1 VVAALGELGHARSGD
16 RVVTE
21 IPEASVVIVT
31 WNGLGHLRRCLP
43 ALHEQTGVRFE
54 TIVVDNGSTD
64 GTAEWTSRK
73 YPQIVVER
81 LDSNQGFAAA
91 NNIGFGLARADL
103 IATLNNDAVPDPD
116 WLHLLVQAAH
126 EHPEAGS
133 FGSRIVLD
141 RDPNIIDSA
150 GVVTDVLGIAWDR
163 HNAEPVGVDAGGEVF
178 GVCAG
183 AALYRKSLLDETGG
197 FDPAFFAYLED
208 VDLAWRA
215 RWLGWTARYIPEA
228 RVVHAHSATGTEES
242 PFKTFHLGRN
252 KVWTIAKNHPGRAL
266 LIYGPLLVAYDV
278 ASLPITVA
286 RQRNLAAV
294 RGRLAGL
301 RSLGPVL
308 RQRKQ
313 VAARRRVAWDEI
325 RPFVA
330 GPSWPWDVWR
340 RQRRLRHAVAAD
352 RSPTRPEA
360 R

>member
-1 VVAALGELGHARSGD
+1 MIER
-16 RVVTE
+16 
-21 IPEASVVIVT
+21 PEASVVIVT
-31 WNGLGHLRRCLP
+31 WNGLHHLKRCLP
-43 ALHEQTGVRFE
+43 ALRDQTGVAFE
-54 TIVVDNGSTD
+54 TIVVDNGSAD
-64 GTAEWTSRK
+64 GTADWIAREH
-73 YPQIVVER
+73 PHVVLEC
-81 LDSNQGFAAA
+81 LDSNRGFAAA

-103 IATLNNDAVPDPD
+103 VATLNNDAVPDPN
-116 WLHLLVQAAH
+116 WLYALVQAA
-126 EHPEAGS
+126 EDSPEAGS

-163 HNAEPVGVDAGGEVF
+163 HNAEPVGIDAASEIF
-178 GVCAG
+178 GACAG
-183 AALYRKSLLDETGG
+183 AALYRKALLDATGG
-197 FDPAFFAYLED
+197 FDSAFFAYLED

-215 RWLGWTARYIPEA
+215 RWLGWTARYVPEA

-252 KVWTIAKNHPGRAL
+252 KVWTIAKNHPTRAL
-266 LIYGPLLVAYDV
+266 VIYGPLLVAYDL
-278 ASLPITVA
+278 ASLPITVM
-286 RQRNLAAV
+286 RQRNLAAL

-301 RSLGPVL
+301 RSLPSVL

-313 VAARRRVAWDEI
+313 VAARRRVEWDDI

-340 RQRRLRHAVAAD
+340 RQRRLRQAVAGD
-352 RSPTRPEA
+352 GSPTSTKA

>member
-1 VVAALGELGHARSGD
+1 MVERSVSD
-16 RVVTE
+16 TL
-21 IPEASVVIVT
+21 EASVVIVT
-31 WNGLGHLRRCLP
+31 WNGLHHLRRCLP
-43 ALHEQTGVRFE
+43 ALADQTGVKFE

-64 GTAEWTSRK
+64 GSAEWIAEA
-73 YPQIVVER
+73 YPQTVLKR
-81 LDSNQGFAAA
+81 LESNHGFAEA

-103 IATLNNDAVPDPD
+103 IATLNNDAVPDRD
-116 WLHLLVQAAH
+116 WLHSLVQAASD
-126 EHPEAGS
+126 HPEAGS

-163 HNAEPVGVDAGGEVF
+163 HNAEPAGVDAAGEIF
-178 GVCAG
+178 GACAG
-183 AALYRKSLLDETGG
+183 AALYRKALLDETGG

-215 RWLGWTARYIPEA
+215 RWLGWSARYVPEA

-242 PFKTFHLGRN
+242 AFKTFHLGRN
-252 KVWTIAKNHPGRAL
+252 KVWTIAKNHPTHAL
-266 LIYGPLLVAYDV
+266 LLYGPLLLAYDL
-278 ASLPITVA
+278 ASLPITMA
-286 RQRNLAAV
+286 RQRNLAAL
-294 RGRLAGL
+294 RGRLSGL

-308 RQRKQ
+308 KQRKQ
-313 VAARRRVAWDEI
+313 VAARRQVAWDDI

-340 RQRRLRHAVAAD
+340 RQRRLRQAVAAD
-352 RSPTRPEA
+352 GSPTTPNA

>member
-1 VVAALGELGHARSGD
+1 MAERNVSDTL
-16 RVVTE
+16 
-21 IPEASVVIVT
+21 EASVVIVT
-31 WNGLGHLRRCLP
+31 WNGLRHLRRCLP
-43 ALHEQTGVRFE
+43 ALAGQTGVEFE
-54 TIVVDNGSTD
+54 IIVVDNGSTD
-64 GTAEWTSRK
+64 GTAEWIAEA
-73 YPQIVVER
+73 YPRTVLKR
-81 LDSNQGFAAA
+81 LESNHGFSEA
-91 NNIGFGLARADL
+91 NNLGFGLARAQL
-103 IATLNNDAVPDPD
+103 IATLNNDAVPDSD
-116 WLHLLVQAAH
+116 WLHKLVQAAN

-163 HNAEPVGVDAGGEVF
+163 HNAEPVGIDAAGEIF
-178 GVCAG
+178 GACAG
-183 AALYRKSLLDETGG
+183 AALYRKALLDEIGG

-215 RWLGWTARYIPEA
+215 RWLGWTARYVPEA

-252 KVWTIAKNHPGRAL
+252 KVWTIAKNHPIRAL
-266 LIYGPLLVAYDV
+266 FLYGPLLVAYDL
-278 ASLPITVA
+278 ASLPITMA
-286 RQRNLAAV
+286 RQRNLAAL

-313 VAARRRVAWDEI
+313 AAASRRVAWDNV

-340 RQRRLRHAVAAD
+340 RQRRLRQAVASTNSSDAA
-352 RSPTRPEA
+352 EA

>member
-1 VVAALGELGHARSGD
+1 MSER
-16 RVVTE
+16 
-21 IPEASVVIVT
+21 PEASVVIVT
-31 WNGLGHLRRCLP
+31 WNGKRHLQRCLP
-43 ALHEQTGVRFE
+43 ALGDQTGVRFE

-64 GTAEWTSRK
+64 GTAEWIAGEH
-73 YPQIVVER
+73 PQVVLKR
-81 LDSNQGFAAA
+81 LDSNHGFAAA
-91 NNIGFGLARADL
+91 NNIGFGLAETDL

-116 WLHLLVQAAH
+116 WLHSLVRAAH

-163 HNAEPVGVDAGGEVF
+163 HNAEPVGVDAAGEVF
-178 GVCAG
+178 GACAG
-183 AALYRKSLLDETGG
+183 AALYRKDLLAETGG
-197 FDPAFFAYLED
+197 FDPSFFAYLED

-215 RWLGWTARYIPEA
+215 RWLGWTARYVPEA

-252 KVWTIAKNHPGRAL
+252 KVWTIVKNHPTRAL
-266 LIYGPLLVAYDV
+266 LRYGSLLLAYDL
-278 ASLPITVA
+278 ASLPITIA
-286 RQRNLAAV
+286 RQRNLAAL

-301 RSLGPVL
+301 RALGPML

-313 VAARRRVAWDEI
+313 VAACRQVDWEEI

-340 RQRRLRHAVAAD
+340 RQRRLRQAVASTNSSDAA
-352 RSPTRPEA
+352 EA

>member
-1 VVAALGELGHARSGD
+1 MAERNVSDTL
-16 RVVTE
+16 
-21 IPEASVVIVT
+21 EASVVIVT
-31 WNGLGHLRRCLP
+31 WNGLRHLQRCLP
-43 ALHEQTGVRFE
+43 ALADQTGVGCE

-64 GTAEWTSRK
+64 GTAEWIADA
-73 YPQIVVER
+73 YPGIVLKR
-81 LDSNQGFAAA
+81 LAFNHGFSEA
-91 NNIGFGLARADL
+91 NNIGFGLARGPL
-103 IATLNNDAVPDPD
+103 IATLNNDAFPDRD
-116 WLHLLVQAAH
+116 WLRSLVRAAR

-133 FGSRIVLD
+133 FASRIVLD
-141 RDPNIIDSA
+141 RDPSIIDSA

-163 HNAEPVGVDAGGEVF
+163 HNAEPVGVDAAGEIF
-178 GVCAG
+178 GACAG
-183 AALYRKSLLDETGG
+183 AALYRKDLLDETGG

-215 RWLGWTARYIPEA
+215 RWLGWTARYVPDA

-252 KVWTIAKNHPGRAL
+252 KIWTVAKNHPTRAL
-266 LIYGPLLVAYDV
+266 LLHGPLLVAYDL
-278 ASLPITVA
+278 ASLPITLA
-286 RQRNLAAV
+286 RQRNLAAL

-301 RSLGPVL
+301 GSLGPML

-313 VAARRRVAWDEI
+313 VAASRRVDWEEI

-340 RQRRLRHAVAAD
+340 RQRRLRQAVATD
-352 RSPTRPEA
+352 GSPITPTA

>member
-1 VVAALGELGHARSGD
+1 MAERKVSDTL
-16 RVVTE
+16 
-21 IPEASVVIVT
+21 EASVVIVT
-31 WNGLGHLRRCLP
+31 WNGLRHLRCCLP
-43 ALHEQTGVRFE
+43 ALADQTGVEFE

-64 GTAEWTSRK
+64 GTAEWIAEA
-73 YPQIVVER
+73 YPRTVLKR
-81 LDSNQGFAAA
+81 LASNHGFSEA
-91 NNIGFGLARADL
+91 NNIGFGLAQAQL
-103 IATLNNDAVPDPD
+103 IATLNNDAVPDSD
-116 WLHLLVQAAH
+116 WLHKLVQAAN

-163 HNAEPVGVDAGGEVF
+163 HNAETVGVDAAGEVF
-178 GVCAG
+178 GACAG
-183 AALYRKSLLDETGG
+183 AALYRKALLDETGG

-215 RWLGWTARYIPEA
+215 RWLGWTARYVPES

-242 PFKTFHLGRN
+242 PFKTYHLGRN
-252 KVWTIAKNHPGRAL
+252 KVWTIAKNHPTRAL
-266 LIYGPLLVAYDV
+266 FLYGPLLVAYDL
-278 ASLPITVA
+278 ASLPITMA

-313 VAARRRVAWDEI
+313 VAASRRVAWDDV

-340 RQRRLRHAVAAD
+340 RQRRLRQAVASTNSSDAA
-352 RSPTRPEA
+352 EA